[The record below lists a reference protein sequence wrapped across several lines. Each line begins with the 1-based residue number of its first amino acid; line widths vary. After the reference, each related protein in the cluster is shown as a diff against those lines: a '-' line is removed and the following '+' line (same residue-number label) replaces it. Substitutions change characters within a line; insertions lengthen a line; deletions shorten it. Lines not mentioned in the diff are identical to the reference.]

1 MSAAPPPDDPGM
13 TTVSGVRVLVVAAVL
28 MGASGCGLLS
38 FDVSQDIPAQTVP
51 GSPLGALLP
60 VSLFAI
66 PMNVDIRSETAAHGT
81 GPADSVTLSSISL
94 TVMSP
99 SDATFDFVDS
109 IVITIA
115 TADGSLPEIE
125 IARLQPVPGTTS
137 ISIPPEGGV
146 DLLPYINAGA
156 TISAAA
162 SGHMPA
168 SDTTFAGVVVV
179 TVHV

>member
-1 MSAAPPPDDPGM
+1 MRSSRVARVVV
-13 TTVSGVRVLVVAAVL
+13 VSTLLGS
-28 MGASGCGLLS
+28 ASGCGLVS

-66 PMNVDIRSETAAHGT
+66 PLNIDIRSEAAAHGT
-81 GPADSVTLSSISL
+81 GPASSVTLSSVSL

-99 SDATFDFVDS
+99 SGATFDFVDS
-109 IVITIA
+109 IVINIS
-115 TADGSLPEIE
+115 GPGLSEVEIG
-125 IARLQPVPGTTS
+125 RLQPVPGTAS
-137 ISIPPEGGV
+137 ISIPPAGGV

-156 TISAAA
+156 TITAKA

-168 SDTTFAGVVVV
+168 SDTTFVGTVVV

>member
-1 MSAAPPPDDPGM
+1 MAS
-13 TTVSGVRVLVVAAVL
+13 VSGVRVFVAAAL
-28 MGASGCGLLS
+28 LASASGCGLLS
-38 FDVSQDIPAQTVP
+38 FDVDQDIPAQTVP

-66 PMNVDIRSETAAHGT
+66 PMNVDISSETAAHGT
-81 GPADSVTLSSISL
+81 GPASSVTLSSISL

-99 SDATFDFVDS
+99 SGATFDFVDS
-109 IVITIA
+109 IAIKISA
-115 TADGSLPEIE
+115 AGLPEIE
-125 IARLQPVPGTTS
+125 IARLQPVPGAAS

-156 TISAAA
+156 TITASA

-168 SDTTFAGVVVV
+168 SDTTFAGKVVV

>member
-1 MSAAPPPDDPGM
+1 MRSPSVA
-13 TTVSGVRVLVVAAVL
+13 RVVVVAAL
-28 MGASGCGLLS
+28 LGSASGCGLVS

-66 PMNVDIRSETAAHGT
+66 PLNIDIRSETAGHGT
-81 GPADSVTLSSISL
+81 GPASSVTLSSVSL

-99 SDATFDFVDS
+99 SGATFDFVDS
-109 IVITIA
+109 IVINIS
-115 TADGSLPEIE
+115 GPGLSEVEIG
-125 IARLQPVPGTTS
+125 RLQPVPGTAS
-137 ISIPPEGGV
+137 ISIPPTGGV

-156 TISAAA
+156 TITAKA

-168 SDTTFAGVVVV
+168 SDTTFVGTVVV

>member
-1 MSAAPPPDDPGM
+1 MAS
-13 TTVSGVRVLVVAAVL
+13 VSGVRVLVAAAL
-28 MGASGCGLLS
+28 LTGPSGCGLLS

-66 PMNVDIRSETAAHGT
+66 PMNVDIRSETAGHGT
-81 GPADSVTLSSISL
+81 GPANSVTLSSISL

-99 SDATFDFVDS
+99 SGATFDFVDS
-109 IVITIA
+109 IVINIS
-115 TADGSLPEIE
+115 GPGLSEVEIG
-125 IARLQPVPGTTS
+125 RLQPVPGTAS
-137 ISIPPEGGV
+137 ISIPPTGGV

-156 TISAAA
+156 TITAKA

-168 SDTTFAGVVVV
+168 SDTTFVGTVVV

>member
-1 MSAAPPPDDPGM
+1 MIGRMPP
-13 TTVSGVRVLVVAAVL
+13 TAVARLFLAAVL
-28 MGASGCGLLS
+28 SVGSLGCGLVS

-66 PMNVDIRSETAAHGT
+66 PLNIDIRTETAGHGT
-81 GPADSVTLSSISL
+81 GPASSVTLSSVSL

-99 SDATFDFVDS
+99 SGATFDFVDS
-109 IVITIA
+109 IVINIS
-115 TADGSLPEIE
+115 GPGLSEVEIG
-125 IARLQPVPGTTS
+125 RLQPVPGTAS
-137 ISIPPEGGV
+137 ISIPPTGGV

-156 TISAAA
+156 TITAKA

-168 SDTTFAGVVVV
+168 SDTTFVGTVVV

>member
-1 MSAAPPPDDPGM
+1 MSPAPPPDDRDM
-13 TTVSGVRVLVVAAVL
+13 ASVSGVRGLVAAAVL
-28 MGASGCGLLS
+28 TGASGCGLLS

-66 PMNVDIRSETAAHGT
+66 PMNIDIRSETAGHGT
-81 GPADSVTLSSISL
+81 GPADSVTLSSVSL

-99 SDATFDFVDS
+99 DGATFDFVDS
-109 IVITIA
+109 IVITIS

-168 SDTTFAGVVVV
+168 SDTTFAGRVVV

>member
-1 MSAAPPPDDPGM
+1 MAS
-13 TTVSGVRVLVVAAVL
+13 VSGVRVFAAAAL
-28 MGASGCGLLS
+28 LASASGCGLLS
-38 FDVSQDIPAQTVP
+38 FDVDQDIPAQTVP

-66 PMNVDIRSETAAHGT
+66 PMNVDIRSETTAHGT
-81 GPADSVTLSSISL
+81 GPASSVTLSSISL

-99 SDATFDFVDS
+99 SGATFAFVDS
-109 IVITIA
+109 IAISISA
-115 TADGSLPEIE
+115 PGLAEIE
-125 IARLQPVPGTTS
+125 IARLQPVPGAAS

-156 TISAAA
+156 TITASA

-168 SDTTFAGVVVV
+168 SDTTFAGKVIV